1 MKENGLLH
9 GYKRVDANRTLTTQE
24 AIGMRL
30 KVAGLRGVVKQDLP
44 IEFTEDRLT
53 SYAGLELVRR
63 YVQQLQLAR
72 RVREALEPYALGGD
86 YGSGRLS
93 LLVLTLLIVGGRR
106 LEHLKYIGSDALVG
120 RLCGLAR
127 IPSARTVVNWLK
139 QFTSPCVQALRA
151 LNRDLICEQIERLGL
166 RRLTIDVDG
175 TVIQTG
181 NTVAWAQRGFNPHHR
196 KNPSYYPLLA
206 HLAQTGQILR
216 LRNRP
221 GNVHDSRGA
230 VEFLRTLIT
239 ELRERFGRTRV
250 LEFRM
255 DAAFFQR
262 EILRL
267 LERLGCEYAI
277 KVPFCPW
284 VGLKTK
290 VAAQRQWSRV
300 DDTISYF
307 ETELALAPWEMTL
320 RVVVYRKRVAHQT
333 RKNFQLDLF
342 SPDDGHF
349 EYSAVA
355 TNKMLSGPMLW
366 AFAAGRGAQEKTLA
380 ELKGEFALDVVPT
393 RHYTANSVWQQL
405 CILAHTVMSGFQLLT
420 LAESRP
426 RTAKRT
432 YTYVLR
438 SMRTLRFLL
447 IARAGRLCRPDGR
460 QVLRLGANA
469 KTRRLYE
476 DVSHALAA

>member
-9 GYKRVDANRTLTTQE
+9 GYMRVDANRTLSTQE

-44 IEFTEDRLT
+44 IEFSEDRLT
-53 SYAGLELVRR
+53 SYSGLELVRR
-63 YVQQLQLAR
+63 YLHQLRLAQ
-72 RVREALEPYALGGD
+72 RVRATLEPYGLGGD
-86 YGSGRLS
+86 YGSGRLT
-93 LLVLTLLIVGGRR
+93 LLVLALLIVGGRR
-106 LEHLKYIGSDALVG
+106 LEHLQYIASDSLVG

-139 QFTSPCVQALRA
+139 QFTAPCVQALRA

-181 NTVAWAQRGFNPHHR
+181 STVAWAQRGFNPHHR

-206 HLAQTGQILR
+206 HLAQTGQILQ

-230 VEFLRTLIT
+230 VEFLRTLIA
-239 ELRERFGRTRV
+239 ELRGRFGRTRR

-290 VAAQRQWSRV
+290 VAAQRRWERV
-300 DDTISYF
+300 DDSVSCF
-307 ETELALAPWEMTL
+307 ETVLALPQWNLSL
-320 RVVVYRKRVAHQT
+320 RVVIYRKRVAHQT

-355 TNKMLSGPMLW
+355 TNKTLSAPMLW

-405 CILAHTVMSGFQLLT
+405 CILAHTVMCGFQLLT
-420 LAESRP
+420 IATSKP
-426 RTAKRT
+426 RSAKRT
-432 YTYVLR
+432 YSYVLR

-447 IARAGRLCRPDGR
+447 IAHAGRLCRPDGR
-460 QVLRLGANA
+460 QVLRLNANA
-469 KTRRLYE
+469 ATRRLYE

>member
-1 MKENGLLH
+1 
-9 GYKRVDANRTLTTQE
+9 
-24 AIGMRL
+24 
-30 KVAGLRGVVKQDLP
+30 
-44 IEFTEDRLT
+44 
-53 SYAGLELVRR
+53 
-63 YVQQLQLAR
+63 LA
-72 RVREALEPYALGGD
+72 PGALGGD
-86 YGSGRLS
+86 YGSGRLA
-93 LLVLTLLIVGGRR
+93 LLVATLLLVGGRR
-106 LEHLKYIGSDALVG
+106 LEHLKYIASDPLVG

-127 IPSARTVVNWLK
+127 IPSARTVANWLTH
-139 QFTSPCVQALRA
+139 FTAAGVHALRA
-151 LNRDLICEQIERLGL
+151 VNRDLICEQIERLGL

-175 TVIQTG
+175 TVIRTG

-196 KNPSYYPLLA
+196 KHRSYYPLLA

-230 VEFLRTLIT
+230 VEFLRTLIR
-239 ELRERFGRTRV
+239 ELRARFGRTRV

-267 LERLGCEYAI
+267 LQRFGCEYAI

-284 VGLKTK
+284 VGLKAQ
-290 VAAQRQWSRV
+290 VAAQRRWERV
-300 DDTISYF
+300 DDSISYF
-307 ETELALAPWEMTL
+307 DTTLQLPQWNLTL

-355 TNKMLSGPMLW
+355 TNKALSGPRLW

-380 ELKGEFALDVVPT
+380 ELKSEFALDVVPT
-393 RHYTANSVWQQL
+393 HHYTANSVWQQL
-405 CILAHTVMSGFQLLT
+405 CILAHTMMCGFQLLT
-420 LAESRP
+420 LPAAKP
-426 RTAKRT
+426 RSAKRT
-432 YTYVLR
+432 YSYVVR
-438 SMRTLRFLL
+438 SLRTLRFLL

-460 QVLRLGANA
+460 QVLRLSANA
-469 KTRRLYE
+469 DTRRLYE
-476 DVSHALAA
+476 EVSHALAA